1 MLRIVI
7 TIFVTKTN
15 ISLAILG
22 QSQIRLSDRPTELPP
37 ELSPESASLS
47 PFTKTMSFVHE
58 TTGINVSFRSWNC
71 PTCLHPPIVKPS
83 MTVCTIRLKT
93 LDAMR
98 QRGGGGG
105 NSKLVIDFPGTPLP
119 ISRAFR
125 IPPRELEVYR
135 RNGERSRETETRNF
149 RLRDPESYRHPLCN
163 RGVGS
168 IHRRLIFADLKIEKS
183 WIVARGFWVG

>member
-7 TIFVTKTN
+7 TIFVAKTN
-15 ISLAILG
+15 ISNRKCL
-22 QSQIRLSDRPTELPP
+22 RLSDRPTELPP
-37 ELSPESASLS
+37 ELSPESACLY

-93 LDAMR
+93 LNAMR

-163 RGVGS
+163 RGVEP
-168 IHRRLIFADLKIEKS
+168 IHRRLIFTDLKIEKS

>member
-15 ISLAILG
+15 ISNRKCL
-22 QSQIRLSDRPTELPP
+22 RLSDRLTELPP
-37 ELSPESASLS
+37 ELSPESASLY

-93 LDAMR
+93 LNAMR

-163 RGVGS
+163 RGVEP

-183 WIVARGFWVG
+183 WEIVARGFWVG